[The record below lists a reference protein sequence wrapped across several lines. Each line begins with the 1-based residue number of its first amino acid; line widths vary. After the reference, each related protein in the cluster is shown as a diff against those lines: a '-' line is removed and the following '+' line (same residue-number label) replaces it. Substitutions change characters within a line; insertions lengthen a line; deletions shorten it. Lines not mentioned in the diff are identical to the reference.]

1 MGRGPSRRRRR
12 ARSERCGLEARV
24 GQRPGS
30 KGPAPGR
37 FVGEAVGG
45 GGGGAEPGERGPLVR
60 GRRARRASKAAV
72 VVACLAAAKAR
83 QAQCGGWGEDAKTKV
98 GEEEGERVGVG
109 LGSSDR
115 SGGRRWVVRSRAR
128 PPALS
133 PCPRRRRRSH
143 GVEESAMSRLAG
155 SVPPQSTFSASSS
168 VRTKQG
174 SRSNFSLRS
183 PLRLQSN
190 RGRFAVTPAGRRSPT
205 RVVARSSRPLAGARQ
220 HRRNVSCYKA
230 RGLDIVQSCAR
241 RGRGDIRKWKN
252 EVRRARPLDR
262 VAGLGGRRG
271 P

>member
-1 MGRGPSRRRRR
+1 MSPRLTRKGAMGRGPSRRRRR

-37 FVGEAVGG
+37 FVGEAVGE
-45 GGGGAEPGERGPLVR
+45 GGGGAEPRERGPLVR

-72 VVACLAAAKAR
+72 VQACLAAAKAR

-155 SVPPQSTFSASSS
+155 SVPPPIGLQRFIVRPHQTRLEIELLFAIALALAIKPRAFRGDACRPTVADPSRCSLITSARGGASTL
-168 VRTKQG
+168 KE
-174 SRSNFSLRS
+174 
-183 PLRLQSN
+183 RLMLQ
-190 RGRFAVTPAGRRSPT
+190 
-205 RVVARSSRPLAGARQ
+205 GARP
-220 HRRNVSCYKA
+220 RYSTVLC
-230 RGLDIVQSCAR
+230 
-241 RGRGDIRKWKN
+241 
-252 EVRRARPLDR
+252 
-262 VAGLGGRRG
+262 
-271 P
+271 